1 MNELKNPFGLQ
12 NSKVI
17 LIGDLAKDPARYRG
31 KKCGCIC
38 PFCHAPFLARIGER
52 NQPHFSH
59 SGEPCPREAL
69 VMTSLY
75 LLLQQAITHDHAF
88 FTPAY
93 YAAFDS
99 LHQGM
104 RFSCDPFPRNLHW
117 ERVFPPIVFSV
128 SSVVLHRNRQ
138 NIPDALILEEAR
150 SGHQLA
156 VIVVPP
162 KNLCKSSE
170 PLQFQNFSTVSV
182 NLSFDFESE
191 EIDSAAFQ
199 KSVSEHR
206 LPLRWVRGEK
216 LTEQQMK
223 FLSKKGLHPLKPTIT
238 VHPRPGVFQEYIV
251 NFSRSTYQKGNPL
264 PSEPLYDSLGL
275 RWYICEKC
283 LEPQMESGMIPGSIH
298 GNFALCR
305 SCGKL

>member
-12 NSKVI
+12 NGKVI

-38 PFCHAPFLARIGER
+38 PFCHAPFLARIGKF

-104 RFSCDPFPRNLHW
+104 RFSCDTQDRK
-117 ERVFPPIVFSV
+117 
-128 SSVVLHRNRQ
+128 SVV
-138 NIPDALILEEAR
+138 
-150 SGHQLA
+150 
-156 VIVVPP
+156 
-162 KNLCKSSE
+162 
-170 PLQFQNFSTVSV
+170 
-182 NLSFDFESE
+182 
-191 EIDSAAFQ
+191 
-199 KSVSEHR
+199 
-206 LPLRWVRGEK
+206 
-216 LTEQQMK
+216 
-223 FLSKKGLHPLKPTIT
+223 
-238 VHPRPGVFQEYIV
+238 
-251 NFSRSTYQKGNPL
+251 
-264 PSEPLYDSLGL
+264 
-275 RWYICEKC
+275 
-283 LEPQMESGMIPGSIH
+283 
-298 GNFALCR
+298 
-305 SCGKL
+305 